1 MASRD
6 HLPIQIGLPR
16 EPAWHVAEP
25 APLSYIAFIA
35 GEQMPD
41 PGDAF
46 LAAGCAFAAEPRDVE
61 PLPIDD
67 EQVAWAFG
75 FRVARRDARVLVWCE
90 RAQPGQTPDGAASDA
105 CWVILVETLLDATRP
120 VEDAIAL
127 AATAAAAGGART
139 LLLYDPT
146 LGVTWQRREFS
157 QLFLGENASA
167 GALVDER
174 HLYRVE
180 LVARD
185 NSKGPYWLSSVGLAR
200 LAKPELELLEVPV
213 THVRAALELMDA
225 LAARFI
231 TNDLPDAGV
240 PFEAGPGLSIALV
253 PVHEVIET
261 LSLGAAGDA
270 HDRRALPPGPRAVVC
285 AAQQRGAFRK
295 IWMPPLDELQRLAA
309 HETGLYLAP
318 RVVDVRQRLA
328 QQTWDSFMAAHAAR
342 DAHATAIFV
351 AKVSLPMGAATVATT
366 SVDDSD
372 ERAHV
377 WVEISSLSNES
388 CSGVVTG
395 GARAGASDGVI
406 DVANDVA
413 VAART
418 VSFARADVGDWRILG
433 WRSDLA
439 EVGPESAT
447 LLD

>member
-6 HLPIQIGLPR
+6 HLPIQIGLPLER
-16 EPAWHVAEP
+16 EWQVAEP

-41 PGDAF
+41 PGEAF
-46 LAAGCAFAAEPRDVE
+46 LAAGCAFASEPRDVE

-67 EQVAWAFG
+67 DQVAWAFG
-75 FRVARRDARVLVWCE
+75 FRVARREARVLVWCE
-90 RAQPGQTPDGAASDA
+90 RAQPGQTPDGAVSDA

-146 LGVTWQRREFS
+146 LGVTWHRREFS
-157 QLFLGENASA
+157 QLFLGENANA

-174 HLYRVE
+174 HLYRIE
-180 LVARD
+180 LTARD
-185 NSKGPYWLSSVGLAR
+185 TSKGPYWLSSVGLAR

-213 THVRAALELMDA
+213 THVRAALELLDA

-240 PFEAGPGLSIALV
+240 PFEAGPALSIALV
-253 PVHEVIET
+253 PAREVIET
-261 LSLGAAGDA
+261 LSAGAAGDA
-270 HDRRALPPGPRAVVC
+270 NDRRALPPGPRAVVC

-295 IWMPPLDELQRLAA
+295 VWMPPLEELQRLAA

-328 QQTWDSFMAAHAAR
+328 RQTWGAFVAAHAAR
-342 DAHATAIFV
+342 DAQSTAVFV
-351 AKVSLPMGAATVATT
+351 AKVSLALGTDSVARA
-366 SVDDSD
+366 SRDDSD

-377 WVEISSLSNES
+377 WVEVSTLSNES
-388 CSGVVTG
+388 GSGVVTG
-395 GARAGASDGVI
+395 DASAARAVTFAS
-406 DVANDVA
+406 
-413 VAART
+413 T
-418 VSFARADVGDWRILG
+418 DVGDWRILG
-433 WRSDLA
+433 LRPDLA